1 MTYCLN
7 PECQHPLNAE
17 ATEFCQSC
25 GAKLVAVLRNRYQ
38 IQQPLGQG
46 GFGKTFLAVDQDRLN
61 TRCVIKQFSPQ
72 LKGTKGLEKAIQLF
86 EQEAVRLRDLGE
98 HPHIPA
104 LLAYFEHD
112 QRLYLVQQFIEGP
125 TLSQELQQH
134 GPFSERKVRE
144 VLVRLLPILKFVHD
158 RSVIHRDIT
167 PANIIR
173 RTLDNRL
180 VLIDFGV
187 AKLLTET
194 TSGQPGTRIGTE
206 GYAPIEQLRS
216 GKAYPASDLYSLGA
230 TCVYLLTQIKPEDL
244 YDPLQGRWL
253 WRERL
258 AQNGTG
264 ISEGIGNILDKML
277 KDLVSERYQSSDEVM
292 HDLRLALSL
301 PAVASA
307 HHHHAPTNRTT
318 ITQPPPSAN
327 SAGQMVQSG
336 SGQSGEPRSEANP
349 VSGQGRSSAPAAPD
363 VAAAAGGSLP
373 SVSSSRPPI
382 SGAPGFR
389 DCRQT
394 LRGHSSWVLAV
405 AISTDSQTIFSSGLD
420 HRIVA
425 WDANTGEVKQMLTG
439 HNKPVNCLTCSPDS
453 QFLLSGSDDDTIKV
467 WQLATGKMVR
477 SLAEH
482 SRDVN
487 AIAVSP
493 SSQFLASGSE
503 DRTVCLWRLS
513 TGELIR
519 SLPGVGGMVRSVVI
533 SPNGELIASGGLD
546 NQIKIW
552 HFNNGNL
559 LRTLNG
565 HFNSILA
572 LTFSNNS
579 QTLISA
585 SKDKTIKIW
594 NANTGELLRTLS
606 GHSDSVSTVA
616 VSRDGTTLV
625 SGSNDKT
632 IKFWNIFTGEL
643 LGTLTEH
650 TNSVNSIAI
659 SANGQFLVSGSSDN
673 TVKIWSMK

>member
-7 PECQHPLNAE
+7 PECQHPLNADE
-17 ATEFCQSC
+17 AEFCQSC
-25 GAKLVAVLRNRYQ
+25 GTKLWPMLRNRYR
-38 IQQPLGQG
+38 IQQPLGRG

-61 TRCVIKQFSPQ
+61 AHCVIKQFSPQ
-72 LKGTKGLEKAIQLF
+72 IKGTKGLEKAIQLF
-86 EQEAVRLRDLGE
+86 EQEAVRLHDLGE

-104 LLAYFEHD
+104 LQAYFEQD

-125 TLSQELQQH
+125 TLSQELQQQ

-194 TSGQPGTRIGTE
+194 TSEQPGTRIGTE

-244 YDPLQGRWL
+244 YDPLAGRWL
-253 WRERL
+253 WREHL
-258 AQNGTG
+258 AKRGTG
-264 ISEGIGNILDKML
+264 ISDGIGNILDKML
-277 KDLVSERYQSSDEVM
+277 KDLVSERYQSADEVM

-301 PAVASA
+301 PAVHSS
-307 HHHHAPTNRTT
+307 HHHPQTSRTSV
-318 ITQPPPSAN
+318 TQPPTPSAN
-327 SAGQMVQSG
+327 LSGNAGQ
-336 SGQSGEPRSEANP
+336 
-349 VSGQGRSSAPAAPD
+349 VSGAKPSGTPVASGANVVPPAQPASP
-363 VAAAAGGSLP
+363 P
-373 SVSSSRPPI
+373 SRPPLA
-382 SGAPGFR
+382 GPLAFR
-389 DCRQT
+389 TCLHT
-394 LRGHSSWVLAV
+394 LRGHSSWVMAV
-405 AISTDSQTIFSSGLD
+405 AISPDSKTVFSSGLD
-420 HRIVA
+420 HRILA
-425 WDANTGEVKQMLTG
+425 WDVATGEVKRTITG
-439 HNKPVNCLTCSPDS
+439 HTKAVNCLACSPDG
-453 QFLLSGSDDDTIKV
+453 QLLLSGSDDDTIKL
-467 WQLATGKMVR
+467 WQLDTGKLVR

-493 SSQFLASGSE
+493 NSQYFVSGSE

-513 TGELIR
+513 TGELMR
-519 SLPGVGGMVRSVVI
+519 SLPGVAGMVRSVII
-533 SPNGELIASGGLD
+533 SPNGELVASGGLD

-559 LRTLNG
+559 LRSLNG

-572 LTFSNNS
+572 LAFSPNS
-579 QTLISA
+579 QTLISS
-585 SKDKTIKIW
+585 SKDKTIKVW
-594 NANTGELLRTLS
+594 NPNTGELIRTLS
-606 GHSDSVSTVA
+606 GHSDLVSTVA
-616 VSRDGTTLV
+616 VSRDGTMLV
-625 SGSNDKT
+625 SGCHDKT
-632 IKFWNIFTGEL
+632 IKFWNLFTGEL
-643 LGTLTEH
+643 LGTLTDH

-659 SANGQFLVSGSSDN
+659 SPDGQFLVSGSSDN
-673 TVKIWSMK
+673 TVRIWQM

>member
-7 PECQHPLNAE
+7 PDCQHPLNAD
-17 ATEFCQSC
+17 AAEFCHNC
-25 GAKLVAVLRNRYQ
+25 GVKLTPVLRNRYRV
-38 IQQPLGQG
+38 QQPLGQG

-72 LKGTKGLEKAIQLF
+72 IKGTKGLEKAIHLF
-86 EQEAVRLRDLGE
+86 EQEAVRLHDLGE

-104 LLAYFEHD
+104 LQAYFEQD

-125 TLSQELQQH
+125 TLSQELQQQ
-134 GPFSERKVRE
+134 GPFSERKIRE

-173 RTLDNRL
+173 RNLDNRL

-216 GKAYPASDLYSLGA
+216 GRAYPASDLYSLGA
-230 TCVYLLTQIKPEDL
+230 TCVYLLTHIKPEDL
-244 YDPLQGRWL
+244 YDPLAGRWL
-253 WRERL
+253 WRENLTKR
-258 AQNGTG
+258 GTG
-264 ISEGIGNILDKML
+264 ISDAMGKILDKML

-301 PAVASA
+301 PAVPSA
-307 HHHHAPTNRTT
+307 HHYAARPDRAGV
-318 ITQPPPSAN
+318 TQPPVPSANQSGPSAEQVAAPPPSALAN
-327 SAGQMVQSG
+327 VG
-336 SGQSGEPRSEANP
+336 SPPAPPPSRPP
-349 VSGQGRSSAPAAPD
+349 VSAPAIA
-363 VAAAAGGSLP
+363 
-373 SVSSSRPPI
+373 
-382 SGAPGFR
+382 FR
-389 DCRQT
+389 TCLHT
-394 LRGHSSWVLAV
+394 LKGHSSWVMAV
-405 AISTDSQTIFSSGLD
+405 AISPDSKTLFSSGLD
-420 HRIVA
+420 HRIMA
-425 WDANTGEVKQMLTG
+425 WNVETEAVQRTFAG
-439 HNKPVNCLTCSPDS
+439 HSKAVNCLTCSPDG
-453 QFLLSGSDDDTIKV
+453 QLLLSGSDDNTIKL
-467 WQLATGKMVR
+467 WQIDTGKLVR

-487 AIAVSP
+487 AIAVNP
-493 SSQFLASGSE
+493 NGQYMVSGSE

-513 TGELIR
+513 TGELMR
-519 SLPGVGGMVRSVVI
+519 SLPGVAGMVRSVVI

-546 NQIKIW
+546 NQVKIW

-572 LTFSNNS
+572 LTFSPDS
-579 QTLISA
+579 QILVSS

-594 NANTGELLRTLS
+594 NAATGALMRTLT
-606 GHSDSVSTVA
+606 GHSDQVSAVA
-616 VSRDGTTLV
+616 ISRDGATLV
-625 SGSNDKT
+625 SGSHDKT
-632 IKFWNIFTGEL
+632 LKFWHLTTGEL
-643 LGTLTEH
+643 LGTIPDH
-650 TNSVNSIAI
+650 TNSVNSIAM
-659 SANGQFLVSGSSDN
+659 SPDGQFLVSGSSDN
-673 TVKIWSMK
+673 TVKVWQMA

>member
-1 MTYCLN
+1 MSYCLN
-7 PECQHPLNAE
+7 PDCQHPVNADE
-17 ATEFCQSC
+17 TEFCQSC
-25 GAKLVAVLRNRYQ
+25 GTKLVAVLRNRYR

-72 LKGTKGLEKAIQLF
+72 IRGTKGLEKAVQLF

-104 LLAYFEHD
+104 LLAYFEQD

-173 RTLDNRL
+173 RNLDNRL

-230 TCVYLLTQIKPEDL
+230 TCVYLLTQVKPEDL
-244 YDPLQGRWL
+244 YDPLAGRWL
-253 WRERL
+253 WREHL
-258 AQNGTG
+258 AKRGAG
-264 ISEGIGNILDKML
+264 ISDGIGNILDKML

-301 PAVASA
+301 PAVHASHQ
-307 HHHHAPTNRTT
+307 HHTSSSRASV
-318 ITQPPPSAN
+318 TQPPTPSAN
-327 SAGQMVQSG
+327 LSSHAG
-336 SGQSGEPRSEANP
+336 SGQVDQGLSQTPDAVAPPVLPPPSKPP
-349 VSGQGRSSAPAAPD
+349 VSGT
-363 VAAAAGGSLP
+363 
-373 SVSSSRPPI
+373 
-382 SGAPGFR
+382 PGFR
-389 DCRQT
+389 TCLQT

-405 AISTDSQTIFSSGLD
+405 AIHPNQQTVFSGGLD
-420 HRIVA
+420 NRIMA
-425 WDANTGEVKQMLTG
+425 WDVATGAVKQTLTG
-439 HNKPVNCLTCSPDS
+439 HTKAVNCLTCSPDGAL
-453 QFLLSGSDDDTIKV
+453 LLSGSDDDTIKL
-467 WQLATGKMVR
+467 WQWETGKVVR

-487 AIAVSP
+487 AIAINP
-493 SSQFLASGSE
+493 NGQYLASGSE

-513 TGELIR
+513 SGELIR
-519 SLPGVGGMVRSVVI
+519 SLPGVAGMVRSVVI
-533 SPNGELIASGGLD
+533 SPNGELLASGGLD
-546 NQIKIW
+546 NQVKIW
-552 HFNNGNL
+552 HFNNGHL

-572 LTFSNNS
+572 LAFSPNS
-579 QTLISA
+579 QSLISS
-585 SKDKTIKIW
+585 SKDKTIKVW
-594 NANTGELLRTLS
+594 NANTGELIRTLS
-606 GHSDSVSTVA
+606 GHSDLVSAVA
-616 VSRDGTTLV
+616 VSRDGTILV
-625 SGSNDKT
+625 SGSHDKT
-632 IKFWNIFTGEL
+632 IKFWNFFTGEL

-650 TNSVNSIAI
+650 TNSVNSLAI
-659 SANGQFLVSGSSDN
+659 SADGQFLVSGSSDN
-673 TVKIWSMK
+673 TVKIWQM